1 MKVAVTGH
9 YSGLGKELFELFPNS
24 IGFDLE
30 NGFDIKNLDHLN
42 NIVYQAKDCDVFINN
57 AYNNV
62 GQINLLQLFFDIWR
76 FTDKT
81 IVTIG
86 SAASDHTNLKYDD
99 FGLYP
104 AHKKA
109 LEMACEIL
117 NNTNRNCKV
126 LFFKLDKIKDHKEIA
141 NNIKDVIIKETKG
154 TTYGNN

>member
-57 AYNNV
+57 AYNNI

-76 FTDKT
+76 YDSSKT

-86 SAASDHTNLKYDD
+86 SIASDFVNLNYDE

-109 LEMACEIL
+109 LEMSCEIL
-117 NNTNRNCKV
+117 NNTDKNCKV
-126 LFFKLDKIKDHKEIA
+126 LFFKLDKIVDYKKIA
-141 NNIKDVIIKETKG
+141 NSIKDAIIK
-154 TTYGNN
+154 

>member
-57 AYNNV
+57 AYNNI
-62 GQINLLQLFFDIWR
+62 GQINLLQLFFDVWR
-76 FTDKT
+76 FDSSKT

-86 SAASDHTNLKYDD
+86 SIASDFVNLNYDE

-109 LEMACEIL
+109 LEMSCEIL
-117 NNTNRNCKV
+117 NNTDKNCKV
-126 LFFKLDKIKDHKEIA
+126 LFFKLDKIVDYKKIA
-141 NNIKDVIIKETKG
+141 NSIKDAIIK
-154 TTYGNN
+154 

>member
-9 YSGLGKELFELFPNS
+9 YSGLGKALFNLFENS
-24 IGFDLE
+24 VGFDLE

-42 NIVYQAKDCDVFINN
+42 NIVHQAKDCDVFINN

-76 FTDKT
+76 FDSSKT

-86 SAASDHTNLKYDD
+86 STASDYTDLDYDE

-109 LEMACEIL
+109 LEMSCEIL
-117 NNTNRNCKV
+117 NNTNKNCNV
-126 LFFKLDKIKDHKEIA
+126 LFFKLDKISDYKEIA
-141 NNIKDVIIKETKG
+141 NNIKDAIIK
-154 TTYGNN
+154 

>member
-57 AYNNV
+57 AYNNI

-76 FTDKT
+76 YDSSKT

-86 SAASDHTNLKYDD
+86 SIASDFVNLNYDE

-109 LEMACEIL
+109 LEMSCEIL
-117 NNTNRNCKV
+117 NNTDKNCKV
-126 LFFKLDKIKDHKEIA
+126 LFFKLDKIVDYKKIA
-141 NNIKDVIIKETKG
+141 NSIKDVIIK
-154 TTYGNN
+154 